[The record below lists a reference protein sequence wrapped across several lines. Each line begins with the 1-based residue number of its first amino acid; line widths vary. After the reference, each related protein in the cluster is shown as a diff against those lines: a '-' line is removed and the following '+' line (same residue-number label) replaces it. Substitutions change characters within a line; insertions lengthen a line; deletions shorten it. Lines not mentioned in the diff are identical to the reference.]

1 MGIPICQAERNF
13 AAVSSQAKELSRFH
27 ACDCGHN
34 DFNFQRC
41 TLRPI
46 YDFLLGVISA
56 ANFPTTN
63 FNIEISPSMRAFVH
77 HIGPLRQK
85 IPVYSFRRPELEEW
99 IRRLQARRQQQ
110 NAEGTAIESGPREA
124 G

>member
-1 MGIPICQAERNF
+1 MG
-13 AAVSSQAKELSRFH
+13 ELSRFH

-46 YDFLLGVISA
+46 YDFLLGVISSE
-56 ANFPTTN
+56 NFPSNN
-63 FNIEISPSMRAFVH
+63 FNIDIPASFRAFVH
-77 HIGPLRQK
+77 HIGPLRSK

-99 IRRLQARRQQQ
+99 IRRLQARRQD
-110 NAEGTAIESGPREA
+110 AEGADASETGPREA
-124 G
+124 GGQDKIEADGRIMRPKVG